1 MEQKREMVAKIWIH
15 AKCASEEDERLEPIF
30 YSKEQSCQYC
40 GVYGKVFL
48 YEKGSERVL
57 VADESGNL
65 IGEREREN
73 PFPFEENIGGSIS
86 LEMLVEEREVAES
99 IPVDARTAILMA
111 RPAEE
116 AEILSEIDDS
126 IEELAQEIVQEQE
139 ATAEVVE
146 ETVAESGEGETEA
159 ETATEHNDAVD
170 NTTLTRLE
178 QMKEQVAELERQIEE
193 NSTE

>member
-1 MEQKREMVAKIWIH
+1 MEQKREMVMIWIH

-57 VADESGNL
+57 VADERGD
-65 IGEREREN
+65 IVGE
-73 PFPFEENIGGSIS
+73 G
-86 LEMLVEEREVAES
+86 EVGES
-99 IPVDARTAILMA
+99 IIVMPTMILEQ
-111 RPAEE
+111 PTSEE
-116 AEILSEIDDS
+116 AIRIIDAANVTEHEIIK
-126 IEELAQEIVQEQE
+126 ELAQEIVQEQE

-193 NSTE
+193 NSTD

>member
-1 MEQKREMVAKIWIH
+1 MVAKIWIH

-48 YEKGSERVL
+48 YEKRSERVL
-57 VADESGNL
+57 VADGSGNL

-86 LEMLVEEREVAES
+86 LEMLVEEREVGES
-99 IPVDARTAILMA
+99 IIVMPTMILEQ
-111 RPAEE
+111 PTSEE

-193 NSTE
+193 NSTD